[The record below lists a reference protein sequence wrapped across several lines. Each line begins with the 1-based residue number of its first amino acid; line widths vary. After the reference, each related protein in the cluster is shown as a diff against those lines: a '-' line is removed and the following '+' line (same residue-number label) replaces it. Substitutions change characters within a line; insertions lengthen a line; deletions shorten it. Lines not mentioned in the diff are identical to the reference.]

1 MQSPRTNRCRLRV
14 FVACLAHET
23 NSFSPLPTSL
33 RSFEDDVCYRPPASR
48 GRDKALAFAGY
59 GNAIAI
65 GRNLGHEMI
74 EGPCFW
80 AQPSGPASAATY
92 TMLRDEILTRLAEAG
107 DVDLVI
113 LHLHGAMIASGTD
126 DCEGDILA
134 CIRKQV
140 GPNVTIGAV
149 LDLHG
154 NMSLQMIESG
164 AILIGCKEY
173 PHTDF
178 VARTE
183 ELYAIAEDVVFDQ
196 AGLTTT
202 LRTIPVLSLQGT
214 TEEPMRS
221 VVNALAAAEG
231 RDGIRSVTL
240 MHGFPWADSEHSG
253 ASVVII
259 SQGAEKN
266 VVDEVADTIAS
277 QFLSAIQKTPSRRD
291 DVTAALDRAMALR
304 SALGPIIIAD
314 SSDNPGGGAAGDS
327 TFLLRALIDRQC
339 DAAVGMIWD
348 PQAAQIAADAGPGS
362 KLAMRVGG
370 KIGPMSG
377 APMDVE
383 VEVRSVR
390 SDVSQRFF
398 SDTPNSPL
406 GLTAALRIGSID
418 IIVNS
423 IRQQVLSPECFT
435 ELGVDLK
442 SKSVVVVKSSQH
454 FRANFDPIAA
464 STIYCNAPGTLSVDL
479 GQMPYG
485 KLRLS
490 QCADGFFTDKP
501 PRQYDR
507 PHLWSSPLRT
517 SVIPVRGIGT
527 G

>member
-1 MQSPRTNRCRLRV
+1 MQMPRTNRRRLRI

-65 GRNLGHEMI
+65 GRDLGHEMI

-80 AQPSGPASAATY
+80 AQPSGPASASTY
-92 TMLRDEILTRLAEAG
+92 TMLRDEILARLAKAG
-107 DVDLVI
+107 EIDIVI
-113 LHLHGAMIASGTD
+113 LHLHGAMIASSTD
-126 DCEGDILA
+126 DCEGDILTR
-134 CIRKQV
+134 IRKQV
-140 GPNVTIGAV
+140 GPDVTIGVV

-154 NMSLQMIESG
+154 NMSPQMIESG
-164 AILIGCKEY
+164 AVLIGCKEY

-178 VARTE
+178 VARTK
-183 ELYAIAEDVVFDQ
+183 ELYAIVEDVVFDQ
-196 AGLTTT
+196 SRLTTT

-221 VVNALAAAEG
+221 VVNALVAAEG

-253 ASVVII
+253 ASVVIVA
-259 SQGAEKN
+259 QDAEQH
-266 VVDEVADTIAS
+266 VVDGVADTIAS
-277 QFLSAIQKTPSRRD
+277 RFLSAIQDTPSRRD

-304 SALGPIIIAD
+304 SRLGPIIVAD

-327 TFLLRALIDRQC
+327 TFLLRALIERQC
-339 DAAVGMIWD
+339 DAAAIGMIWD

-362 KLAMRVGG
+362 TLAIRVGG

-377 APMDVE
+377 APLDLE

-398 SDTPNSPL
+398 SDIPNSPL

-454 FRANFDPIAA
+454 FRANFDSIAA

-479 GQMPYG
+479 GQMPYRN
-485 KLRLS
+485 LRLS
-490 QCADGFFTDKP
+490 QCADGFFTDKS
-501 PRQYDR
+501 PRHYDR
-507 PHLWSSPLRT
+507 LHSRASPLQR
-517 SVIPVRGIGT
+517 P
-527 G
+527 

>member
-1 MQSPRTNRCRLRV
+1 MQSPRTNRRRLRI
-14 FVACLAHET
+14 FVTCLAHET

-33 RSFEDDVCYRPPASR
+33 RSFEDDVCYRPPASQ

-59 GNAIAI
+59 GDAIAI

-80 AQPSGPASAATY
+80 AQPSGPASEATY
-92 TMLRDEILTRLAEAG
+92 TMLRDEILARLAEAG
-107 DVDLVI
+107 HVDIVI
-113 LHLHGAMIASGTD
+113 LHLHGAMMASGTD

-134 CIRKQV
+134 RMRAQA
-140 GPNVTIGAV
+140 GPKVTIGAV

-154 NMSLQMIESG
+154 NMSAQMIESG

-178 VARTE
+178 VARTR
-183 ELYAIAEDVVFDQ
+183 ELYAIAEDVVFDR
-196 AGLTTT
+196 ARLTTT
-202 LRTIPVLSLQGT
+202 LQTIPALSLQGT
-214 TEEPMRS
+214 TDEPMRS
-221 VVNALAAAEG
+221 VVNALVAAER

-240 MHGFPWADSEHSG
+240 MHGFPWADSEQSG
-253 ASVVII
+253 ASIVIVA
-259 SQGAEKN
+259 QDAERH

-277 QFLSAIQKTPSRRD
+277 QFLSAIQDSPSRRD

-304 SALGPIIIAD
+304 SRLGPIIVAD
-314 SSDNPGGGAAGDS
+314 SSDNPGGGAAADS

-339 DAAVGMIWD
+339 DDAAIGMIWD

-362 KLAMRVGG
+362 TLAIRVGG
-370 KIGPMSG
+370 KIGPLSG
-377 APMDVE
+377 APLDLV

-398 SDTPNSPL
+398 SHTPNSPL
-406 GLTAALRIGSID
+406 GLTAALRIDGID

-435 ELGVDLK
+435 EMGVDLK
-442 SKSVVVVKSSQH
+442 SKSIVVVKSSQH

-464 STIYCNAPGTLSVDL
+464 NTIYCDAPGTLSVDL

-485 KLRLS
+485 NLRLS
-490 QCADGFFTDKP
+490 HCAEGFFTDRP
-501 PRQYDR
+501 PQRFHWPD
-507 PHLWSSPLRT
+507 S
-517 SVIPVRGIGT
+517 
-527 G
+527 

>member
-1 MQSPRTNRCRLRV
+1 MQSPRTNRRRLRI
-14 FVACLAHET
+14 FVACMAHET

-33 RSFEDDVCYRPPASR
+33 RSFEDDVCYRPPASQ

-59 GNAIAI
+59 GDAIAI
-65 GRNLGHEMI
+65 GRDLGHEMI

-80 AQPSGPASAATY
+80 AQPSGPTSAATY
-92 TMLRDEILTRLAEAG
+92 TTLRDEILTRLAEAG
-107 DVDLVI
+107 HVDIVM
-113 LHLHGAMIASGTD
+113 LHLHGAMIASGTE
-126 DCEGDILA
+126 DCEGDILTR
-134 CIRKQV
+134 IRKQV
-140 GPNVTIGAV
+140 GPDVPVGAV

-154 NMSLQMIESG
+154 NMSAQMIESG

-178 VARTE
+178 VARTR

-196 AGLTTT
+196 ARLTTT
-202 LRTIPVLSLQGT
+202 LQTIPALSLQGT

-221 VVNALAAAEG
+221 VVSALVAAEG

-240 MHGFPWADSEHSG
+240 MHGFPWADSEQSG
-253 ASVVII
+253 ASVIII
-259 SQGAEKN
+259 SQDAEQH
-266 VVDEVADTIAS
+266 VVDEVADTFAAR
-277 QFLSAIQKTPSRRD
+277 FLSAIQETASRFD
-291 DVTAALDRAMALR
+291 DVTTALDRAMALR
-304 SALGPIIIAD
+304 SKLGPIIVAD
-314 SSDNPGGGAAGDS
+314 SSDNPGGGAAADS

-339 DAAVGMIWD
+339 DAAAVGMIWD

-377 APMDVE
+377 PPLDLE

-390 SDVSQRFF
+390 SDASQRFF
-398 SDTPNSPL
+398 SDFPNSPL
-406 GLTAALRIGSID
+406 GLTAALRIGDID

-435 ELGVDLK
+435 EMGVDLT
-442 SKSVVVVKSSQH
+442 SKSIVVVKSSQH

-479 GQMPYG
+479 GQMPYRN
-485 KLRLS
+485 LRLS
-490 QCADGFFTDKP
+490 HRAEGFFADRP
-501 PRQYDR
+501 PRQFEW
-507 PHLWSSPLRT
+507 LSSPP
-517 SVIPVRGIGT
+517 SPVERRPYQPKGLD
-527 G
+527 

>member
-1 MQSPRTNRCRLRV
+1 MQSPRTNRRRLRI

-33 RSFEDDVCYRPPASR
+33 RSFEDDVCYRPPALQ
-48 GRDKALAFAGY
+48 GRDKALAFPGY
-59 GNAIAI
+59 GHAIAI
-65 GRNLGHEMI
+65 GRDLGHEMI

-80 AQPSGPASAATY
+80 AQPSGPCSEAAY
-92 TMLRDEILTRLAEAG
+92 TILRDEILARLAEAG
-107 DVDLVI
+107 PVDIVI
-113 LHLHGAMIASGTD
+113 LHLHGAMIATGTD

-134 CIRKQV
+134 RIRVQA

-154 NMSLQMIESG
+154 NMSAQMIESG

-196 AGLTTT
+196 ARLTTT

-221 VVNALAAAEG
+221 VVNALATAEG
-231 RDGIRSVTL
+231 RDGIRSATL
-240 MHGFPWADSEHSG
+240 MHGFPWADSEYSG

-259 SQGAEKN
+259 SQDAERH
-266 VVDEVADTIAS
+266 VVDEVADTIAAL
-277 QFLSAIQKTPSRRD
+277 FLSAIQGTPSRRD

-304 SALGPIIIAD
+304 SGRGPIIVAD
-314 SSDNPGGGAAGDS
+314 SSDNPGGGAAADS
-327 TFLLRALIDRQC
+327 TFLLRALIERQC
-339 DAAVGMIWD
+339 DAAAIGMIWD
-348 PQAAQIAADAGPGS
+348 PLAAQIAADAGPGS

-377 APMDVE
+377 PPLDME

-398 SDTPNSPL
+398 SDIPNSPL
-406 GLTAALRIGSID
+406 GLTAALRIGGID

-435 ELGVDLK
+435 EMGVDLK
-442 SKSVVVVKSSQH
+442 RKSIVVVKSSQH

-479 GQMPYG
+479 GQMPYRN
-485 KLRLS
+485 LELS
-490 QCADGFFTDKP
+490 HRAEGFFTNKP
-501 PRQYDR
+501 CQRFDW
-507 PHLWSSPLRT
+507 LA
-517 SVIPVRGIGT
+517 
-527 G
+527 

>member
-1 MQSPRTNRCRLRV
+1 MQSPRTNRRRLRV

-33 RSFEDDVCYRPPASR
+33 RSFEDDVCYRPPASQ

-59 GNAIAI
+59 GHAIAI
-65 GRNLGHEMI
+65 GRDLGHEMI

-80 AQPSGPASAATY
+80 AQPSGPCSEAAY
-92 TMLRDEILTRLAEAG
+92 TILRDEILARLAEAG
-107 DVDLVI
+107 PVDIVI
-113 LHLHGAMIASGTD
+113 LHLHGAMIAAGTD

-134 CIRKQV
+134 RIRVQA

-154 NMSLQMIESG
+154 NMSAQMIESG

-178 VARTE
+178 VARTR

-196 AGLTTT
+196 ARLTTT
-202 LRTIPVLSLQGT
+202 LQTIPALSLQGT
-214 TEEPMRS
+214 TDEPMRS
-221 VVNALAAAEG
+221 VVNALVAAEG
-231 RDGIRSVTL
+231 RNGIRSVTL
-240 MHGFPWADSEHSG
+240 MHGFPWADAEQSG

-259 SQGAEKN
+259 SEGAEQY
-266 VVDEVADTIAS
+266 VVNEIADTIES
-277 QFLSAIQKTPSRRD
+277 RFLSAIEDSPSRRD
-291 DVTAALDRAMALR
+291 DVNAALDRAMALR
-304 SALGPIIIAD
+304 SSHGPIIVAD
-314 SSDNPGGGAAGDS
+314 SADNPGGGAGADS
-327 TFLLRALIDRQC
+327 TFLLRALIDRRC
-339 DAAVGMIWD
+339 DAAAIGMIWD

-362 KLAMRVGG
+362 VLAIRVGG

-377 APMDVE
+377 APVDME

-406 GLTAALRIGSID
+406 GLTAALRIGDID

-435 ELGVDLK
+435 EMGVDLT
-442 SKSVVVVKSSQH
+442 SKSIVVVKSSQH

-464 STIYCNAPGTLSVDL
+464 GTIYCNALGTLSVDL
-479 GQMPYG
+479 GQMPYRN
-485 KLRLS
+485 LRLS
-490 QCADGFFTDKP
+490 HRAEGFFTNK
-501 PRQYDR
+501 PRQR
-507 PHLWSSPLRT
+507 FTWPAPGWSQVSGV
-517 SVIPVRGIGT
+517 SAV
-527 G
+527 

>member
-1 MQSPRTNRCRLRV
+1 MHSPRTNRRPLRM

-33 RSFEDDVCYRPPASR
+33 RSFQDDVCYRPPATE

-59 GNAIAI
+59 GDAIVI

-80 AQPSGPASAATY
+80 AQPSGPASATTYAT
-92 TMLRDEILTRLAEAG
+92 LRDEILNRLADAG
-107 DVDLVI
+107 PVDAVI
-113 LHLHGAMIASGTD
+113 LHLHGAMIAAGTD

-134 CIRKQV
+134 RMREQV
-140 GPNVTIGAV
+140 GADIPIGAV

-154 NMSLQMIESG
+154 NMSPQMIESG

-183 ELYAIAEDVVFDQ
+183 ELYALIEDVIFDQ
-196 AGLTTT
+196 VRLTST

-221 VVNALAAAEG
+221 VVDALASAEG
-231 RDGIRSVTL
+231 RGGIRSATL
-240 MHGFPWADSEHSG
+240 MHGFPWSDWEQSG
-253 ASVVII
+253 ASVLIV
-259 SQGAEKN
+259 SQGADQRHIDD
-266 VVDEVADTIAS
+266 VTDQIAA
-277 QFLSAIQKTPSRRD
+277 QFLSAIQNTPTRSN
-291 DVTAALDRAMALR
+291 DVTTALDRALAIR
-304 SALGPIIIAD
+304 SARGPIIVAD
-314 SSDNPGGGAAGDS
+314 SSDNPGGGAAADS

-339 DAAVGMIWD
+339 DSAAIGMIWD

-362 KLAMRVGG
+362 RLSLRLGG
-370 KIGPMSG
+370 KVGPMSG
-377 APMDVE
+377 APVDLDVE
-383 VEVRSVR
+383 VRAVR

-406 GLTAALRIGSID
+406 GLTVALRVGDLD
-418 IIVNS
+418 IIVNA

-435 ELGVDLK
+435 ELGVDLARK
-442 SKSVVVVKSSQH
+442 SIVVVKSSQH

-464 STIYCNAPGTLSVDL
+464 DTIYCNAPGTLSIDL
-479 GQMPYG
+479 SQMHYK
-485 KLRLS
+485 KLRFS
-490 QCADGFFTDKP
+490 HRVEGFIPDT
-501 PRQYDR
+501 
-507 PHLWSSPLRT
+507 
-517 SVIPVRGIGT
+517 PVRRFHRSIF
-527 G
+527 